1 MAASDYYTAVE
12 TGRIQANSM
21 ANAGA
26 VGRSVAKHGIMGHL
40 FPGLRKQ
47 EAPAAAYDE
56 ADGHAGIKAEALKEL
71 ARYNPSHPLLNQA
84 YRKRLFAKYASGKLE
99 VPLIGEHPFAKDP
112 DAK

>member
-1 MAASDYYTAVE
+1 MASSDYYVGVE
-12 TGRIQANSM
+12 AGRVQAIGM
-21 ANAGA
+21 ENARA
-26 VGRSVAKHGIMGHL
+26 INQSVAKHGIMGHL

-47 EAPAAAYDE
+47 EAPAGAYDE